1 LFIVFTIYTY
11 KPPPPPSTSLNNK
24 LHRLT
29 DEKAGGDL
37 YEELR
42 RQDATL
48 LESGY
53 ETEDDEV
60 PPDPN
65 WVPSSTP
72 QQQALAAALA
82 SHCQSSKTIPISASD
97 RMKQQ
102 QRPQEDILSMLVSI
116 YGSQEL
122 FVNEYRMMLSDKLLA
137 NLDFDTDK
145 EVHTLELL
153 KLRFGETS
161 LRQCEIMIKDID
173 DSKRIVSNIHSTIAA
188 AQRESRNLSMV
199 VDAAIVSHI
208 FWPPLL
214 KDDMKAHPKI
224 QSQLDLFGKE
234 YANLKN
240 PRKLI
245 WLHQLGT
252 VTVEL
257 EFLDDQSNHGR
268 ALPKGFKTKKEF
280 TCSPIQ
286 ATLITHFEDKESWTA
301 VDLARETNVSEETIR
316 RKMGY
321 WLNQRVVQCRDTIV
335 DDLVHGGGRTAT
347 VLYTLCSSFL
357 SGDAF
362 NEQLGSSF
370 SEDGNTEIMAEYD
383 EYEDN
388 AIQAKAQEAE
398 EMKVYESYI
407 VGMLTNLG
415 PLPLERIHNM
425 LKMFVTGSELK
436 YDKTPQEL
444 SSFLDYLCNQD
455 KLEYSD
461 RMYKLVKK

>member
-1 LFIVFTIYTY
+1 
-11 KPPPPPSTSLNNK
+11 
-24 LHRLT
+24 
-29 DEKAGGDL
+29 
-37 YEELR
+37 
-42 RQDATL
+42 
-48 LESGY
+48 
-53 ETEDDEV
+53 
-60 PPDPN
+60 
-65 WVPSSTP
+65 
-72 QQQALAAALA
+72 
-82 SHCQSSKTIPISASD
+82 
-97 RMKQQ
+97 
-102 QRPQEDILSMLVSI
+102 
-116 YGSQEL
+116 
-122 FVNEYRMMLSDKLLA
+122 
-137 NLDFDTDK
+137 
-145 EVHTLELL
+145 
-153 KLRFGETS
+153 
-161 LRQCEIMIKDID
+161 
-173 DSKRIVSNIHSTIAA
+173 
-188 AQRESRNLSMV
+188 
-199 VDAAIVSHI
+199 
-208 FWPPLL
+208 
-214 KDDMKAHPKI
+214 MKAHPKI

-257 EFLDDQSNHGR
+257 EFRDDEANHGK
-268 ALPKGFKTKKEF
+268 ALPKGFPTKKEF

-286 ATLITHFEDKESWTA
+286 ATLITHFGDKDTWTA
-301 VDLARETNVSEETIR
+301 MDLARETNVSEETIR

-321 WLNQRVVQCRDTIV
+321 WLNQRVVQCRDTILLG
-335 DDLVHGGGRTAT
+335 DGVHGGGRHAT

-362 NEQLGSSF
+362 HEQSGSSF
-370 SEDGNTEIMAEYD
+370 SEDGVTEIMAEYD
-383 EYEDN
+383 EDEDN

-407 VGMLTNLG
+407 TGMLTNLG

-425 LKMFVTGSELK
+425 LKMFVTGSEHK

>member
-1 LFIVFTIYTY
+1 M
-11 KPPPPPSTSLNNK
+11 
-24 LHRLT
+24 
-29 DEKAGGDL
+29 

-48 LESGY
+48 LETGY
-53 ETEDDEV
+53 ESDDDED

-65 WVPSSTP
+65 WIPSSTP

-82 SHCQSSKTIPISASD
+82 SHTQSSKTLPTSVSD
-97 RMKQQ
+97 RKKQ
-102 QRPQEDILSMLVSI
+102 QRPQEDILSMLVNI

-122 FVNEYRMMLSDKLLA
+122 FVNEYRLMLSDKLLA
-137 NLDFDTDK
+137 NLEFDTDK

-173 DSKRIVSNIHSTIAA
+173 DSKRIVSNIYSTIA
-188 AQRESRNLSMV
+188 AQRESRDISMV

-214 KDDMKAHPKI
+214 KEDMKAHPRI

-257 EFLDDQSNHGR
+257 EFRDDKGNHGK
-268 ALPKGFKTKKEF
+268 ALPRGFQTKKEF

-286 ATLITHFEDKESWTA
+286 ATLITHFGDKDTWTA
-301 VDLARETNVSEETIR
+301 IDLARETNVSEETIR

-321 WLNQRVVQCRDTIV
+321 WLNQRVVQCRDTIIS
-335 DDLVHGGGRTAT
+335 DRNAT

-362 NEQLGSSF
+362 HEQSGSSF
-370 SEDGNTEIMAEYD
+370 TEDGTSEIMAEYD
-383 EYEDN
+383 EDEDN

-425 LKMFVTGSELK
+425 LKMFVTGSDHK